1 MLRFPYI
8 YDGSMKYTLL
18 LMTRYCFSVQSAL
31 DYGVRHQQNP
41 SINVGSTVKLSVD
54 LSKISSSVITWSLHG
69 QPLVDSQR
77 IDIDIV
83 NGVAS
88 LMVKD
93 AELSD
98 SGVYTVE
105 ADNVELGSAFA
116 DFDLSV
122 NAQGEHVFF
131 ATVNS

>member
-1 MLRFPYI
+1 
-8 YDGSMKYTLL
+8 
-18 LMTRYCFSVQSAL
+18 MTRYCFSVQSAL
-31 DYGVRHQQNP
+31 DYGVRPHQNP
-41 SINVGSTVKLSVD
+41 SINVGSSVKLSVD
-54 LSKISSSVITWSLHG
+54 LSKISSSVITWSLDG
-69 QPLVDSQR
+69 NPLVDSQR

-98 SGVYTVE
+98 AGVYTVE
-105 ADNVELGSAFA
+105 ADNDALGSAFA